1 VILFVNPRA
10 TRPDNRRFPL
20 SVMAV
25 GAALPPGIDWEI
37 IDGNLPGMDIL
48 ATVIAHVER
57 RAGGPDPVKA
67 VAVTVMPGPQLVSAV
82 PFSKALKARFP
93 SLPIIWGGNFGSLY
107 PTPVLN
113 APYVDF
119 IVRGQGEKTF
129 VESTAAAIHRP
140 SRAWASAPRTGPMC

>member
-1 VILFVNPRA
+1 MILFVNPRA

-67 VAVTVMPGPQLVSAV
+67 VAVTVMPGPQLVSASARA
-82 PFSKALKARFP
+82 PNAAPALAFFSAAMALP
-93 SLPIIWGGNFGSLY
+93 SLSDP
-107 PTPVLN
+107 
-113 APYVDF
+113 
-119 IVRGQGEKTF
+119 
-129 VESTAAAIHRP
+129 
-140 SRAWASAPRTGPMC
+140 